1 MKKFTTDEDTFLR
14 ANYCSIPA
22 KRMAKMLGRSE
33 GTARQRM
40 KVLGITVPPEIIL
53 QFKRDS
59 WIKKG
64 DTPKNK
70 GKKQADFMTA
80 EAIERTKA
88 TRFQKGNLPHNTS
101 EKDGDIS
108 VRRDTKTGIEY
119 LYIRVSLGNW
129 ELLQRVNYRKCIGP
143 IPDGHVVIFKDG
155 NQANCCPTNLE
166 LISQQENM
174 LRNTIHRYPT
184 ELISTIRVLAK
195 LKKTIKNYGTE
206 QIN

>member
-1 MKKFTTDEDTFLR
+1 MRKFTADEDTFLW

-40 KVLGITVPPEIIL
+40 KVLGITVPPEITEK
-53 QFKRDS
+53 FKRDS

-64 DTPKNK
+64 DTPPNK
-70 GKKQADFMTA
+70 GKKQIEFMTA

-119 LYIRVSLGNW
+119 LYIRVSLGQW
-129 ELLQRVNYRKCIGP
+129 ELLQRVNYRKCIGQ
-143 IPDGHVVIFKDG
+143 IPDGHVVILKDG
-155 NQANCCPTNLE
+155 NPNNCCPSNLE
-166 LISQQENM
+166 LLTLEENM
-174 LRNTIHRYPT
+174 NRNTIQRFTP
-184 ELISTIRVLAK
+184 ELISTMKILAK
-195 LKKTIKNYGTE
+195 LKKTIKNYGTK
-206 QIN
+206 